1 MVFTIADSSAYFSNG
16 TEERYTLKE
25 VFETIDEN
33 SCPLSFNFHMHTV
46 HSDGKLEP
54 ETLLKQAIDIG
65 LKGMAITDHHTIGGY
80 AIVRALLD
88 SWEGNLQE
96 SQSQKKLYTFYP
108 QAHQR
113 NSLRNNSQ
121 NNSGNNLKIP
131 RLWTGVEI
139 TADLLGIEVH
149 ILGYAFDPEATSIQ
163 PYLQGKAPVG
173 RVSQARRVISAIQ
186 KAGGLA
192 VLAHPER
199 YRRSAEKLIP
209 EAARLGVDGVETYY
223 AYQNP
228 KPWSPSPKQTKTVRE
243 LAETYGLLQT
253 CGTDTH
259 GTNLLLRR

>member
-1 MVFTIADSSAYFSNG
+1 MILSIADSSASFSSAR
-16 TEERYTLKE
+16 EERYALKE
-25 VFETIDEN
+25 VFETIDED

-80 AIVRALLD
+80 AIVRGLLD

-121 NNSGNNLKIP
+121 NNSGNNLKMP

-139 TADLLGIEVH
+139 TSELLGINVH
-149 ILGYAFDPEATSIQ
+149 ILGYAFDPEATCIQ
-163 PYLQGKAPVG
+163 PYLQGKEPESRA
-173 RVSQARRVISAIQ
+173 SQARRVISAIQ

-209 EAARLGVDGVETYY
+209 EAVRLGIDGVETYY

-228 KPWSPSPKQTKTVRE
+228 KPWSPSPKQTKKVKK

-259 GTNLLLRR
+259 GSNLLLRR

>member
-1 MVFTIADSSAYFSNG
+1 MILSITDSSASFSSA
-16 TEERYTLKE
+16 TEERYALKE
-25 VFETIDEN
+25 VFETIDED

-80 AIVRALLD
+80 AIVRGLLD

-96 SQSQKKLYTFYP
+96 SQPQRQLYTFYP
-108 QAHQR
+108 QADRQK
-113 NSLRNNSQ
+113 NSQ
-121 NNSGNNLKIP
+121 NPKIP

-139 TADLLGIEVH
+139 TAELLGIKVH
-149 ILGYAFDPEATSIQ
+149 ILGYAFDPNATSME
-163 PYLQGKAPVG
+163 PYLQGKEPVG
-173 RVSQARRVISAIQ
+173 RNSQAIRVISAIQ

-209 EAARLGVDGVETYY
+209 EAAHLGIDGVETYY

-228 KPWSPSPKQTKTVRE
+228 KPWSPSPKQTKTVRK

-259 GTNLLLRR
+259 GSNLLLRR

>member
-1 MVFTIADSSAYFSNG
+1 MILSIADSSASFYNA
-16 TEERYTLKE
+16 TEEKYALKE

-46 HSDGKLEP
+46 HSDGQLEP
-54 ETLLKQAIDIG
+54 EILLKQAIDIG

-80 AIVRALLD
+80 AIVRRLLD

-96 SQSQKKLYTFYP
+96 SQSQGKLYTFYP

-113 NSLRNNSQ
+113 NSQNNSQ
-121 NNSGNNLKIP
+121 NNVKIP

-139 TADLLGIEVH
+139 TAEIIGIKVH
-149 ILGYAFDPEATSIQ
+149 ILGYAFDPEATSMQ
-163 PYLQGKAPVG
+163 PYLQGKEPVG
-173 RVSQARRVISAIQ
+173 SDYQAIRVISAIQ
-186 KAGGLA
+186 EAAGLA

-209 EAARLGVDGVETYY
+209 EAAHLGIDGVETYY

-228 KPWSPSPKQTKTVRE
+228 KPWSPSPKQTKTVRK

-259 GTNLLLRR
+259 GSNLLLRR